1 MGTLRPGIV
10 DFHILDLKS
19 VFTMVD
25 FPSPLCPASNHRA
38 ATMAEELGM
47 FLKLSNKLFQ
57 KVNHFLS
64 IT

>member
-1 MGTLRPGIV
+1 MGTRRPGIV

-19 VFTMVD
+19 VFTIVD
-25 FPSPLCPASNHRA
+25 LPSPLCPASNHRA
-38 ATMAEELGM
+38 PTMAEGLGM

-57 KVNHFLS
+57 KVNRFLS